1 VNSSDSVPLRN
12 TYDKYTT
19 RNPVEQRLMAG
30 FFGALDRALQNVVPG
45 AVLEVGAGEGE
56 VTSRLRER
64 FPDVPVFGLDLPD
77 DETADHWSEKGVDGV
92 FGDIHHL
99 PFPDRSFDLLLA
111 IEVLEHVQFP
121 ELALA
126 EMERVTRDAVVV
138 SVPREPVWR
147 AANMA
152 RGKYWGD
159 LGNTPGHINHWSA
172 AAFRRLV
179 GRRFDIEWTDTPFPW
194 TMVRATR
201 R

>member
-64 FPDVPVFGLDLPD
+64 LPDVPVFGLDLPD

-92 FGDIHHL
+92 FGDIDHL

>member
-77 DETADHWSEKGVDGV
+77 DETADHWSEKGVDGA
-92 FGDIHHL
+92 FGDIHRL

>member
-56 VTSRLRER
+56 VTARLRGR

-77 DETADHWSEKGVDGV
+77 DETADHWSDKGVDGV
-92 FGDIHHL
+92 FGDIHRL
-99 PFPDRSFDLLLA
+99 PFPDRSFDLVLA

-152 RGKYWGD
+152 RGKYWPE

-172 AAFRRLV
+172 ADFRRLV
-179 GRRFDIEWTDTPFPW
+179 GRRFDLEWSATPFPW